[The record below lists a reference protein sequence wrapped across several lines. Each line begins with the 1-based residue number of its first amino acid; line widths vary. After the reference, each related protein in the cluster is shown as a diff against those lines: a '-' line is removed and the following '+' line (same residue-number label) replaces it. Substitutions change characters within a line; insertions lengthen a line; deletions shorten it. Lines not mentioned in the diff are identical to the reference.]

1 MIKNMVMKLT
11 RTNGNPVLVNFD
23 NVLFVERADDGE
35 VGSVIRFNVPSDSSF
50 SVIYS
55 RIRVKESL
63 SDIEYKLTT

>member
-1 MIKNMVMKLT
+1 MIKKMVMKLT
-11 RTNGNPVLVNFD
+11 RTNGEPVLVNFD
-23 NVLFVERADDGE
+23 NVLFVERTDDGE

-50 SVIYS
+50 SVISS

>member
-23 NVLFVERADDGE
+23 NVLFIEKDDTE
-35 VGSVIRFNVPSDSSF
+35 DYTVIRFNVPSDSSF
-50 SVIYS
+50 SVISS

>member
-23 NVLFVERADDGE
+23 NVLFVERTDDGE

-50 SVIYS
+50 SVISS

>member
-50 SVIYS
+50 TVISS
-55 RIRVKESL
+55 RIRVKEAL
-63 SDIEYKLTT
+63 SEIEYRLTL

>member
-11 RTNGNPVLVNFD
+11 STNGNPVLVNFD

-50 SVIYS
+50 SVISS

>member
-23 NVLFVERADDGE
+23 NVLFVERADDDE

-50 SVIYS
+50 SVISS

>member
-23 NVLFVERADDGE
+23 NVLFVEMADDGE

-50 SVIYS
+50 SVISS